1 MGHPPKP
8 KPTRLRAPI
17 ASRVATAALC
27 AASSR
32 PCAFENKTHTEKKH
46 THTHT
51 HKAQAGAAA
60 GGCDVQISHHR
71 SETPGCLIRSPWKYP
86 HKYGFNRGFNSV
98 ENGFRPSTETTVIT
112 SPVSDFDNLR
122 IAVLLGVSLID
133 KRHLFAD
140 SRPMIVSL
148 GWAPLQQVGQ
158 VRQILQ
164 KPLSATIML
173 GSQSPVSFHEIVYS
187 IWVQQ
192 FLKGVLYL

>member
-1 MGHPPKP
+1 MGYPPKP

-32 PCAFENKTHTEKKH
+32 PCAFEKKH
-46 THTHT
+46 TQRKNTHTHT
-51 HKAQAGAAA
+51 RPRLALLRVVATSRSRTT
-60 GGCDVQISHHR
+60 VQK
-71 SETPGCLIRSPWKYP
+71 TPGCLIRSPWKYP

-122 IAVLLGVSLID
+122 IAVLFGVSLID
-133 KRHLFAD
+133 KRHLFAN

-158 VRQILQ
+158 RSDKYCKSLFPQQSCWDRSL
-164 KPLSATIML
+164 LSASMR
-173 GSQSPVSFHEIVYS
+173 
-187 IWVQQ
+187 
-192 FLKGVLYL
+192 